1 MASKL
6 VAEAIAK
13 YLEGRGDASNADR
26 FYPVP
31 NRVMRRAMR
40 FGGSRQLIPGANGKP
55 ATFYQPQRSR
65 IQRGISRPG
74 VRGKVL
80 TEGLTPIF
88 VSEDGDRMDMR
99 EFYDKAAA

>member
-6 VAEAIAK
+6 VVEAVAK
-13 YLEGRGDASNADR
+13 YLEAKGDSSNADR

-31 NRVMRRAMR
+31 NRAMRRALR
-40 FGGSRQLIPGANGKP
+40 FSGNRQLIPGANGKP

-80 TEGLTPIF
+80 TEGLKPIF
-88 VSEDGDRMDMR
+88 VDGDDRMDLS
-99 EFYDKAAA
+99 EFYEQAAA